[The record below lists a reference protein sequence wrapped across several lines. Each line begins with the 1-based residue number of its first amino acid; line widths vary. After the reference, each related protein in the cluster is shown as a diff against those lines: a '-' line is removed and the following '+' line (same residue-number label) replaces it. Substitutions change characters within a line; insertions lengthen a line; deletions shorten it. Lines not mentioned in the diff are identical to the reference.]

1 MVSSNVV
8 IQVSHDVERRL
19 ANLISVASGF
29 SSRIYII
36 TEDKKINAKS
46 LMGMMNL
53 VSSTGDTI
61 TVQAE
66 GSDEAEAVKTI
77 VDYLNR

>member
-8 IQVSHDVERRL
+8 IQVSHDVEGRL
-19 ANLISVASGF
+19 ANIISVASGF

-77 VDYLNR
+77 VDYINN

>member
-1 MVSSNVV
+1 MVSSKVV

-19 ANLISVASGF
+19 ANLISVASGYT
-29 SSRIYII
+29 SRIYIL

-66 GSDEAEAVKTI
+66 GPDEEAALKAI
-77 VDYLNR
+77 VDYLNN